1 LSEVARIPSRVL
13 TNLEDSLNS
22 ISKYAAVV
30 VASGVAVASL
40 AGPAAA
46 KPVPAAK
53 TPAAKTP
60 AAAAAGYL
68 ARQLTGKGH
77 DHYTEVFSGKTY
89 SNDGETA
96 DGVLSMDA
104 AGVAQSAAAR
114 ATKWLESDIANY
126 AIASPTDYPGST
138 GKLLLVAEAQHVNP
152 RSFGGLDLIAALHH
166 SEGAGGAS
174 AGEFQQN
181 PGFSGASYVVSQA
194 LPVLALASL
203 PHSHADSAAVTFL
216 FKQQCT
222 DGGYQTEIRA
232 HAASTKCGTED
243 VDDTAYAVQALIAA
257 GGRPGAVAKGLAFI
271 AKAQHSNGSFGKPA
285 NANSTALAIQ
295 ALVAGHKSV
304 TAAEKW
310 LTGQQVGCGGV
321 GADRGAVRYESKFDA
336 SALLATSQAG
346 AALAGKTLASIDKTG
361 ASAATP
367 ALACPAK

>member
-1 LSEVARIPSRVL
+1 LSAVARIPSRVL

-22 ISKYAAVV
+22 ISKYAAIV

-46 KPVPAAK
+46 KPA
-53 TPAAKTP
+53 PAAKTP

-77 DHYTEVFSGKTY
+77 DHYTEVFSGTTY

-96 DGVLSMDA
+96 DGILSMDA
-104 AGVAQSAAAR
+104 AGVAQTAAAR
-114 ATKWLESDIANY
+114 ATKWLQSDIANY

-181 PGFSGASYVVSQA
+181 PGFSGTSYIVSQA

-203 PHSHADSAAVTFL
+203 PHSHADTAAVTFL

-222 DGGYQTEIRA
+222 DGGYQTEIRS
-232 HAASTKCGTED
+232 HAAHTKCGTED
-243 VDDTAYAVQALIAA
+243 VDNTSYAVQALIAA

-271 AKAQHSNGSFGKPA
+271 TKAQHANGGFGKPA

-295 ALVAGHKSV
+295 ALAAGHKSV

-310 LTGQQVGCGGV
+310 LAGQQVGCGGV
-321 GADRGAVRYESKFDA
+321 AANRGAVRYEAKFDA

-346 AALAGKTLASIDKTG
+346 AALAGKSLAGIDKTG

-367 ALACPAK
+367 ALACPSK

>member
-1 LSEVARIPSRVL
+1 VARNPSRVL

-46 KPVPAAK
+46 KPA
-53 TPAAKTP
+53 PAAKTP

-77 DHYTEVFSGKTY
+77 DHYTEVFGGKTY
-89 SNDGETA
+89 ANDGETA
-96 DGVLSMDA
+96 DGILSMDA

-114 ATKWLESDIANY
+114 ATKWLESDIADY
-126 AIASPTDYPGST
+126 AIGSPTDYPGST

-152 RSFGGLDLIAALHH
+152 RSFGGVNLVAALRH
-166 SEGAGGAS
+166 SEGAGGAAS
-174 AGEFQQN
+174 GEFQQN
-181 PGFSGASYVVSQA
+181 PGFSGSSYVVSQA
-194 LPVLALASL
+194 LPVLALAAL
-203 PHSHADSAAVTFL
+203 PHSQVDTAAVTFL
-216 FKQQCT
+216 FKQQCA
-222 DGGYQTEIRA
+222 DGGYQTQIRA
-232 HAASTKCGTED
+232 KASTKCGTED
-243 VDDTAYAVQALIAA
+243 VDDTAYAVQALVAA

-271 AKAQHSNGSFGKPA
+271 VKSQHASGGFGKPT

-295 ALVAGHKSV
+295 ALIAGHKSV

-310 LTGQQVGCGGV
+310 LTGQQIRCGG
-321 GADRGAVRYESKFDA
+321 AAAHRGAVRYESTFDG

-346 AALAGKTLASIDKTG
+346 AALAGKTLADTDKAG
-361 ASAATP
+361 AKAAAP
-367 ALACPAK
+367 ALACSSK